1 MLNVV
6 DVIPTERAQAGFR
19 WQGEGRYAKET
30 AAALIPGDALT
41 SPRPDV
47 APPPPLGTTD

>member
-30 AAALIPGDALT
+30 AALIPGDALT
-41 SPRPDV
+41 SPHPDV